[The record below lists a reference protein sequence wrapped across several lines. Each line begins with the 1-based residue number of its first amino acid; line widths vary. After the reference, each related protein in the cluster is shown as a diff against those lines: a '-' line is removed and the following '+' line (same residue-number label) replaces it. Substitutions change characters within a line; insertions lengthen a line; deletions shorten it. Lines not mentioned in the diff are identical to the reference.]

1 MRNGTRRHIFLTILA
16 LLAAVWF
23 LSSGRQV
30 SAVDTTT
37 APAVTRVVLSLHA
50 GPHDRESVFVSALI
64 DAGAARSVYVEYA
77 DNTLGRAQ
85 LLEPGLL
92 NATARSSG
100 KRELHFVAPK
110 MAKGETA
117 KVVALLSEQPVE
129 GRTYVWSGEPRQSRR
144 LSCGPCHQGSA
155 MPTAEQ
161 LRQEGEMLE
170 KTGKVPPLESTRIL
184 PTSKG
189 HDSRWHAK
197 LGRYQPSACW
207 ECHARYMVQY
217 EFGQSLDRNL
227 RWAPDPPQVSKA
239 GADLA
244 VRSVFHT
251 VFHVLEGRAASHP
264 LAGADAAD
272 RPGAWKIEYGFERAT
287 VGDARCTDLLQ
298 QHVRT
303 LSEEAGKFIG
313 RHNVRI
319 DWVGHL
325 GGKRVAL
332 AREERQVTVKD
343 YRGRNKSY
351 AMWIDFASTLH
362 PAAGPVRLDGAG
374 GTAGFRFVPSLDAG
388 TVPEYRESAA
398 WRAIT
403 FVSEGS
409 TYTAVCVNNSSNPP
423 PLKQSALPAGATEPA
438 IRNGAAPEIGY
449 RFSAAFTAPKPLQVH
464 YRLWIQGGRMPT
476 EEIESVAN
484 DFLEP
489 IRILPGS

>member
-1 MRNGTRRHIFLTILA
+1 MRIQLVLTNVA
-16 LLAAVWF
+16 LLAVVWF
-23 LSSGRQV
+23 LSGGRQL
-30 SAVDTTT
+30 SAADTATPPVDK
-37 APAVTRVVLSLHA
+37 RVVLSLHA
-50 GPHDRESVFVSALI
+50 GQHNRENVFVSALI
-64 DAGAARSVYVEYA
+64 DAAAARSVYVEYA
-77 DNTLGRAQ
+77 DGTLGRAQ

-92 NATARSSG
+92 NASARNSG

-110 MAKGETA
+110 MTKGETA

-144 LSCGPCHQGSA
+144 LSCGPCHQGPE

-161 LRQEGEMLE
+161 LRQEGEIVE
-170 KTGKVPPLESTRIL
+170 NTGKVPPLESHRIL

-197 LGRYQPSACW
+197 LGRYQSSACW
-207 ECHARYMVQY
+207 ECHARHMVQY
-217 EFGQSLDRNL
+217 EFGQSIDRNL
-227 RWAPDPPQVSKA
+227 RWAPDPPQISKTA
-239 GADLA
+239 EAPA

-251 VFHVLEGRAASHP
+251 VFHVREGRAATHP
-264 LAGADAAD
+264 LACADNAAD

-287 VGDARCTDLLQ
+287 VGAARCTDMLQ

-319 DWVGHL
+319 DWVGRL
-325 GGKRVAL
+325 GDKRVAI

-351 AMWIDFASTLH
+351 AMWIDFASTLR
-362 PAAGPVRLDGAG
+362 PTADTVQLDGAG
-374 GTAGFRFVPSLDAG
+374 GAAGFRFVPSLDAG
-388 TVPEYRESAA
+388 TAPEYRESAG

-409 TYTAVCVNNSSNPP
+409 TYTAVCINDSSNPP
-423 PLKQSALPAGATEPA
+423 PLNQSAQPVGAAEQA
-438 IRNGAAPEIGY
+438 VFNGAAPGIGY
-449 RFSAAFTAPKPLQVH
+449 RFSAQCAAQKPLQVH

-476 EEIESVAN
+476 EEIESLSN
-484 DFLEP
+484 DFLDP
-489 IRILPGS
+489 IRVEVK